1 MTPSITT
8 VSPQQA
14 GNTAAAPT
22 PSTNTNLPPPD
33 TAQASA
39 KVAPPAPVVAPPK
52 KTSVDLEAGIRKIQ
66 GIVERM
72 NEEMKSNQ
80 RGLSFS
86 FDRTISTHVVTVKSA
101 DSGEIIRQIPTEA
114 VVRVAHNI
122 EKLKGLLFDGKN

>member
-8 VSPQQA
+8 ASPQQA

-22 PSTNTNLPPPD
+22 PATNADMPAPD
-33 TAQASA
+33 AAQVSA
-39 KVAPPAPVVAPPK
+39 KVAPPAPVVAPLK

-66 GIVERM
+66 DIVERM

-101 DSGEIIRQIPTEA
+101 DSGEVIRQIPTEA